1 MIENKD
7 VCDRKD
13 GDVQTAV
20 PDGDLD
26 TDFEPPV
33 GATNVLNGITR
44 LPDTV
49 NLLHQSMVGSQ
60 VSEITKALHQSMV
73 GSQVSEI
80 TKALHQSMVGSEVS
94 EITKA
99 LHQSMVGSE
108 VSEITKAL
116 DRSLA
121 ASQVSGIIKA
131 LDQSLA
137 ASQVSGIIKA
147 LDQSLAASQ
156 VSGII
161 KALDQSLAASQVS
174 GIIKALDQSLAAS
187 QVSGIIKALDQSLA
201 ASQRANALSKERD
214 DAFALST
221 RRLRYAQEIQKRPA
235 SFVERRADEHL
246 TQGAIWFDPRI
257 ASVVDTVST
266 EESQLAL
273 IKYDMLVTEDGLH
286 QACRSLFRSGHYA
299 EAVRMAFTYLD
310 NMVREKSGHAEK
322 DGADLMRF
330 VFSADRPLLKL
341 NDLETRSDRNE
352 QQGYMQMLAGAMIA
366 IRNPRSHEHDLT
378 DRPEE
383 ALEMLV
389 MANHFIRMLNKAT
402 PT

>member
-7 VCDRKD
+7 ARDRRD
-13 GDVQTAV
+13 GDVETAA

-26 TDFEPPV
+26 TDFEPQV
-33 GATNVLNGITR
+33 RATNVLNDITR

-49 NLLHQSMVGSQ
+49 NLLHRSLAGSQ
-60 VSEITKALHQSMV
+60 VAGIT
-73 GSQVSEI
+73 
-80 TKALHQSMVGSEVS
+80 
-94 EITKA
+94 
-99 LHQSMVGSE
+99 
-108 VSEITKAL
+108 
-116 DRSLA
+116 
-121 ASQVSGIIKA
+121 KA

-137 ASQVSGIIKA
+137 GSHVAGITKA
-147 LDQSLAASQ
+147 LDQSLAGSQ
-156 VSGII
+156 VSGIF
-161 KALDQSLAASQVS
+161 KALDQSLAVSQVS
-174 GIIKALDQSLAAS
+174 GIFKALDQSLAVS
-187 QVSGIIKALDQSLA
+187 QVSGIFKALDQSLA
-201 ASQRANALSKERD
+201 ISQVSGIFKALDQSLAISQRANALSKEHN

-221 RRLRYAQEIQKRPA
+221 RRLRDTQEIQKRPA

-246 TQGAIWFDPRI
+246 AQGAIWFGPRM

-286 QACRSLFRSGHYA
+286 QACRSLFRSEHYA

-330 VFSADRPLLKL
+330 VFSADKPLLKL

-352 QQGYMQMLAGAMIA
+352 QQGYMQMLAGAMTA
-366 IRNPRSHEHDLT
+366 IRNPRSHEYDLT

-383 ALEMLV
+383 ALEKLV
-389 MANHFIRMLNKAT
+389 MANHFIRVLNKAALT
-402 PT
+402 

>member
-7 VCDRKD
+7 ARDRRD
-13 GDVQTAV
+13 GDVETAA

-33 GATNVLNGITR
+33 RATNVLNDITR

-49 NLLHQSMVGSQ
+49 NLLHRSMAGSH
-60 VSEITKALHQSMV
+60 VAGITKVLDQSLF
-73 GSQVSEI
+73 VS
-80 TKALHQSMVGSEVS
+80 
-94 EITKA
+94 
-99 LHQSMVGSE
+99 
-108 VSEITKAL
+108 
-116 DRSLA
+116 R
-121 ASQVSGIIKA
+121 VSGIFKA

-137 ASQVSGIIKA
+137 VSQVSGIFKA
-147 LDQSLAASQ
+147 LDQSLAVSQ
-156 VSGII
+156 VSGIF
-161 KALDQSLAASQVS
+161 KALDQSLAV
-174 GIIKALDQSLAAS
+174 
-187 QVSGIIKALDQSLA
+187 
-201 ASQRANALSKERD
+201 SQRANALSKEHD

-221 RRLRYAQEIQKRPA
+221 RRLRDTQEIQKRPA

-246 TQGAIWFDPRI
+246 AQGAIWFGPRM

-273 IKYDMLVTEDGLH
+273 IKYDMLLTEDGLH
-286 QACRSLFRSGHYA
+286 QACRSLFRSEHYA

-330 VFSADRPLLKL
+330 VFSADKPLLKL

-352 QQGYMQMLAGAMIA
+352 QQGYMQMLAGAMTA
-366 IRNPRSHEHDLT
+366 IRNPRSHECDLT

-389 MANHFIRMLNKAT
+389 MANHFIRVLNKAALT
-402 PT
+402 

>member
-7 VCDRKD
+7 ARDRRD
-13 GDVQTAV
+13 GDVETAA
-20 PDGDLD
+20 PDGDSD

-33 GATNVLNGITR
+33 RATNVLNDITR

-49 NLLHQSMVGSQ
+49 NLLHRSMAGSH
-60 VSEITKALHQSMV
+60 VAGITKV
-73 GSQVSEI
+73 
-80 TKALHQSMVGSEVS
+80 
-94 EITKA
+94 
-99 LHQSMVGSE
+99 
-108 VSEITKAL
+108 L
-116 DRSLA
+116 DQSLA
-121 ASQVSGIIKA
+121 VSRVSGIFKA

-137 ASQVSGIIKA
+137 VSQVSGIFKA
-147 LDQSLAASQ
+147 LDQSLAVSQ
-156 VSGII
+156 VSGIF
-161 KALDQSLAASQVS
+161 KALDQSLAV
-174 GIIKALDQSLAAS
+174 
-187 QVSGIIKALDQSLA
+187 
-201 ASQRANALSKERD
+201 SQRANALSKEHD
-214 DAFALST
+214 DAFALLT
-221 RRLRYAQEIQKRPA
+221 RRLRDTQEIQKRPA

-246 TQGAIWFDPRI
+246 AQGAIWFGPRM
-257 ASVVDTVST
+257 ASVVDTIST

-310 NMVREKSGHAEK
+310 NIVREKSGHAEK

-330 VFSADRPLLKL
+330 VFSADKPLLKL

-352 QQGYMQMLAGAMIA
+352 QQGYMQMLAGAMTA
-366 IRNPRSHEHDLT
+366 IRNPRSHEYDLT

-389 MANHFIRMLNKAT
+389 MANHFIRVLNKAALT
-402 PT
+402 

>member
-7 VCDRKD
+7 ARDRRD
-13 GDVQTAV
+13 GNVETAA

-33 GATNVLNGITR
+33 RATNVLNDITR

-49 NLLHQSMVGSQ
+49 NLLH
-60 VSEITKALHQSMV
+60 
-73 GSQVSEI
+73 
-80 TKALHQSMVGSEVS
+80 
-94 EITKA
+94 
-99 LHQSMVGSE
+99 
-108 VSEITKAL
+108 
-116 DRSLA
+116 RSLA
-121 ASQVSGIIKA
+121 VSQVSGIFKA

-137 ASQVSGIIKA
+137 VSQVSGIFKA
-147 LDQSLAASQ
+147 LDQSLA
-156 VSGII
+156 VSHVAGIT
-161 KALDQSLAASQVS
+161 KALDQSLAISHVAGIFKALDQSPAVS
-174 GIIKALDQSLAAS
+174 HVAGIFKALDQSLA
-187 QVSGIIKALDQSLA
+187 I
-201 ASQRANALSKERD
+201 SQRANALSKEHD

-221 RRLRYAQEIQKRPA
+221 RRLRDTQEIQKRPA

-246 TQGAIWFDPRI
+246 AQGVIWFGPRM

-299 EAVRMAFTYLD
+299 EAVRMAFIYLD

-330 VFSADRPLLKL
+330 VFSADKPLLKL

-352 QQGYMQMLAGAMIA
+352 QQGYMQMLAGAMTA
-366 IRNPRSHEHDLT
+366 IRNPRSHEYDLT

-389 MANHFIRMLNKAT
+389 MANHFIRVLNKAALT
-402 PT
+402 

>member
-7 VCDRKD
+7 ARDRRD
-13 GDVQTAV
+13 GDVETAA

-33 GATNVLNGITR
+33 RATNVLNDITR

-49 NLLHQSMVGSQ
+49 NLLH
-60 VSEITKALHQSMV
+60 
-73 GSQVSEI
+73 
-80 TKALHQSMVGSEVS
+80 
-94 EITKA
+94 
-99 LHQSMVGSE
+99 
-108 VSEITKAL
+108 
-116 DRSLA
+116 RSLA
-121 ASQVSGIIKA
+121 VSQVAGITKA

-137 ASQVSGIIKA
+137 VSQVSGIFKA
-147 LDQSLAASQ
+147 LDQSLA
-156 VSGII
+156 I
-161 KALDQSLAASQVS
+161 
-174 GIIKALDQSLAAS
+174 
-187 QVSGIIKALDQSLA
+187 
-201 ASQRANALSKERD
+201 SQRANALSKEHD

-221 RRLRYAQEIQKRPA
+221 RRLRDTQEIQKRPA

-246 TQGAIWFDPRI
+246 AQGVIWFGPRM

-286 QACRSLFRSGHYA
+286 QACRSLFRSGHYT
-299 EAVRMAFTYLD
+299 EAVRMAFIYLD

-330 VFSADRPLLKL
+330 VFSADKPLLKL

-352 QQGYMQMLAGAMIA
+352 QQGYMQMLAGAMTA
-366 IRNPRSHEHDLT
+366 IRNPRSHEYDLT

-389 MANHFIRMLNKAT
+389 MANHFIRVLNKAALT
-402 PT
+402 